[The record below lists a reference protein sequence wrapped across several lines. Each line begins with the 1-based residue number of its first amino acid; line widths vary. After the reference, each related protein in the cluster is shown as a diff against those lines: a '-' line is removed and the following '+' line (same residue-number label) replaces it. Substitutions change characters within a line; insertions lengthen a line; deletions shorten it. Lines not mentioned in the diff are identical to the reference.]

1 MEKWYEAEKSIETSR
16 DNVNAS
22 LFQKYDGMASGFEA
36 SERLALRIA
45 SYSKLGEKSALLG
58 LILIRSYVI
67 SLIYLMPVRAVK
79 TEQK

>member
-36 SERLALRIA
+36 SERLTLRIV

-79 TEQK
+79 TERK